1 MPPTPT
7 APTAEPPEDGTSD
20 DCEKVRYIL
29 TRAGFD
35 TTSEW
40 GDGLRVWTTPEG
52 VMVGWVAR
60 EVLRPTVQVHG
71 HEEDL
76 SRFTSLAGLHK
87 ALQTALAV
95 ILREAGLDVATRG
108 THLRVVWPG
117 TAPAGGEADAG
128 GC

>member
-1 MPPTPT
+1 MPPTPA

-20 DCEKVRYIL
+20 DCERVRCIL

-35 TTSEW
+35 TASEW
-40 GDGLRVWTTPEG
+40 GDGLRVWTAPEG
-52 VMVGWVAR
+52 VMVGWIAR

-71 HEEDL
+71 HEEDI

-95 ILREAGLDVATRG
+95 ILREAALDVAIRG
-108 THLRVVWPG
+108 NHLLVIRPG
-117 TAPAGGEADAG
+117 TASSACGEVKA
-128 GC
+128 

>member
-7 APTAEPPEDGTSD
+7 TPTTEPPEDGTND
-20 DCEKVRYIL
+20 DCERVRRIL
-29 TRAGFD
+29 ARAGFD
-35 TTSEW
+35 TTSKW
-40 GDGLRVWTTPEG
+40 GDGLRVWRAPEG

-71 HEEDL
+71 HEEDF

-95 ILREAGLDVATRG
+95 ILREAGLGVATRG
-108 THLRVVWPG
+108 NQLVVVWPG
-117 TAPAGGEADAG
+117 TASPTGEEADG
-128 GC
+128 